1 MFKTRLFHMVFTTKY
16 RASMLSIEL
25 IDFLRDFFEARVQEQ
40 GFELLACN
48 GHENHIHLL
57 IRSERFVDIPKLI
70 GLLKGGASFTYNSQN
85 KGQPRL
91 HWGVKYYCQM
101 LPLWRCDQ
109 LIKYI
114 ENQQIHHGGAF
125 NPMA

>member
-1 MFKTRLFHMVFTTKY
+1 MVFTTKY
-16 RASMLSIEL
+16 RASKLSIEL

-57 IRSERFVDIPKLI
+57 IRSDRFVAIPKQI
-70 GLLKGGASFTYNSQN
+70 GLLEGGASFTYNSQN
-85 KGQPRL
+85 KRQPRL

-101 LPLWRCDQ
+101 IPLWLRNQ
-109 LIKYI
+109 LIQYI

-125 NPMA
+125 NPLA